1 MELRQL
7 KYFIT
12 SADTLNF
19 TEAARQCFI
28 MQSTLS
34 QQIRQLET
42 ELGVQLFE
50 RIGKRVFLTA
60 AGRNFLPYARQ
71 TVADAQYGVQ
81 RLRDMEELTTGR
93 LCIGTT
99 FGLSALITDVIARF
113 SEQYPG
119 VQFEVLFLK
128 QDELIEAVRDRKVDF
143 ALTFEM
149 IEKDELLA
157 ETPVKTYHLCAIV
170 SDDNPLSRQAT
181 VSLRQLS
188 SYIICTPARGMNAR
202 RMFDE
207 LCRSRNV
214 ELKPRLEINEIHT
227 LLHLVRTGRWVA
239 ILVDSII
246 HGETGLCAVP
256 LREAP
261 LPMPV
266 VWLYPKNVYINTA
279 MRRFMDLL
287 QILNRS

>member
-28 MQSTLS
+28 TQSTLS
-34 QQIRQLET
+34 QQIKQLET

-50 RIGKRVFLTA
+50 RIGKRVFLTET
-60 AGRNFLPYARQ
+60 GRDFLPYARQ
-71 TVADAQYGVQ
+71 TVADAEYGVQ
-81 RLRDMEELTTGR
+81 RIKDMEELRTGR

-99 FGLSALITDVIARF
+99 FGLSALITDAIAHF
-113 SEQYPG
+113 SEQYP
-119 VQFEVLFLK
+119 EVHLEVMFLK
-128 QDELIEAVRDRKVDF
+128 QDELIEAVRERKVDF

-149 IEKDELLA
+149 MEKDDLLT
-157 ETPVKTYHLCAIV
+157 EQPVKTYHLCAIV
-170 SDDNPLSRQAT
+170 SDQNPLAQQAT
-181 VSLRQLS
+181 VSLRQLAD
-188 SYIICTPARGMNAR
+188 YDICTPVRGMNAR
-202 RMFDE
+202 RMFDSLTNKKGIE
-207 LCRSRNV
+207 LQP
-214 ELKPRLEINEIHT
+214 KLEINEIHT

-246 HGETGLCAVP
+246 HGEDGLCAVP
-256 LREAP
+256 LREAA

-266 VWLYPKNVYINTA
+266 VWLYPKDMYIRKA
-279 MRRFMDLL
+279 MQKFMEL
-287 QILNRS
+287 I

>member
-28 MQSTLS
+28 TQSTLS
-34 QQIRQLET
+34 QQIKQLET

-50 RIGKRVFLTA
+50 RIGKRVFLTET
-60 AGRNFLPYARQ
+60 GRDFLPYARQ
-71 TVADAQYGVQ
+71 TVADADYGVQ
-81 RLRDMEELTTGR
+81 RIKDIEDLKTGR

-99 FGLSALITDVIARF
+99 FGLSALITDAIARF
-113 SEQYPG
+113 SEQYPEIHL
-119 VQFEVLFLK
+119 EVMFLK
-128 QDELIEAVRDRKVDF
+128 QDELIEAVRERKVDF

-149 IEKDELLA
+149 MEKDDLLT
-157 ETPVKTYHLCAIV
+157 EQPVKTYHLCAIV
-170 SDDNPLSRQAT
+170 SDQNPLAQQAT
-181 VSLRQLS
+181 VSLRQLAD
-188 SYIICTPARGMNAR
+188 YNICTPARGMNAR
-202 RMFDE
+202 RMFDSLTNKKGIE
-207 LCRSRNV
+207 LQP
-214 ELKPRLEINEIHT
+214 KLEINEIHT

-246 HGETGLCAVP
+246 HGEDGLCAVP
-256 LREAP
+256 LREAA

-266 VWLYPKNVYINTA
+266 VWLYPKDMYIRKA
-279 MRRFMDLL
+279 MQVFMEL
-287 QILNRS
+287 I

>member
-28 MQSTLS
+28 TQSTLS
-34 QQIRQLET
+34 QQIKQLET

-50 RIGKRVFLTA
+50 RIGKRVFLTET
-60 AGRNFLPYARQ
+60 GRDFLPYARQ
-71 TVADAQYGVQ
+71 TVADADYGVQ
-81 RLRDMEELTTGR
+81 RIKDMEEIKTGR

-99 FGLSALITDVIARF
+99 FGLSALITDAIARF
-113 SEQYPG
+113 SEQY
-119 VQFEVLFLK
+119 QEIHLEVMFLK
-128 QDELIEAVRDRKVDF
+128 QDELIEAVRERKVDF

-149 IEKDELLA
+149 MEKDDLLT
-157 ETPVKTYHLCAIV
+157 EQPVRTYHLCAIV
-170 SDDNPLSRQAT
+170 SDQNPLAQQAT
-181 VSLRQLS
+181 VSLRQLAD
-188 SYIICTPARGMNAR
+188 YNICTPARGMNAR
-202 RMFDE
+202 RMFDGLTNKKGIE
-207 LCRSRNV
+207 LQP
-214 ELKPRLEINEIHT
+214 KLEINEIHT

-246 HGETGLCAVP
+246 HGEEGLCAVP
-256 LREAP
+256 LREAA

-266 VWLYPKNVYINTA
+266 VWLYPKDMYIRKA
-279 MRRFMDLL
+279 MQKFMEL
-287 QILNRS
+287 I

>member
-28 MQSTLS
+28 TQSTLS
-34 QQIRQLET
+34 QQIKQLET

-50 RIGKRVFLTA
+50 RIGKRVFLTET
-60 AGRNFLPYARQ
+60 GRDFLPYARQ
-71 TVADAQYGVQ
+71 TVADAEYGVQ
-81 RLRDMEELTTGR
+81 RIKDIEDLKTGR

-99 FGLSALITDVIARF
+99 FGLSALITDAIARF
-113 SEQYPG
+113 SEQYPEIHL
-119 VQFEVLFLK
+119 EVMFLK
-128 QDELIEAVRDRKVDF
+128 QDELIEAVRERKVDF

-149 IEKDELLA
+149 MEKDDLLT
-157 ETPVKTYHLCAIV
+157 EQPVKTYHLCAIV
-170 SDDNPLSRQAT
+170 SDQNPLAQQAT
-181 VSLRQLS
+181 VSLRQLAD
-188 SYIICTPARGMNAR
+188 YNICTPARGMNAR
-202 RMFDE
+202 RMFDSLTNKKGIE
-207 LCRSRNV
+207 LQP
-214 ELKPRLEINEIHT
+214 KLEINEIHT

-246 HGETGLCAVP
+246 HGEEGLCAVP
-256 LREAP
+256 LREVA

-266 VWLYPKNVYINTA
+266 VWLYPKDMYIRKA
-279 MRRFMDLL
+279 MQKFMEL
-287 QILNRS
+287 I

>member
-28 MQSTLS
+28 TQSTLS
-34 QQIRQLET
+34 QQIKQLET

-50 RIGKRVFLTA
+50 RIGKRVFLTET
-60 AGRNFLPYARQ
+60 GRNFLPYARQ
-71 TVADAQYGVQ
+71 TVTDANYGMQ
-81 RLRDMEELTTGR
+81 RIKDMEELKTGR

-99 FGLSALITDVIARF
+99 FGLSALITDAIARF
-113 SEQYPG
+113 SEQYP
-119 VQFEVLFLK
+119 EVHLEVMFLK
-128 QDELIEAVRDRKVDF
+128 QDELIEAVRERKVDF

-149 IEKDELLA
+149 MEKDDLLT
-157 ETPVKTYHLCAIV
+157 EQPLKTYHLCAIV
-170 SDDNPLSRQAT
+170 SDQNPLAQQAT
-181 VSLRQLS
+181 VSLRQLAD
-188 SYIICTPARGMNAR
+188 YDICTPARGMNAR
-202 RMFDE
+202 RMFDSLTNKKGIE
-207 LCRSRNV
+207 LQP
-214 ELKPRLEINEIHT
+214 KLEINEIHT

-246 HGETGLCAVP
+246 HGENGLCAVP
-256 LREAP
+256 LRESA

-266 VWLYPKNVYINTA
+266 VWLYPKDMYIRKA
-279 MRRFMDLL
+279 MQKFMEL
-287 QILNRS
+287 I

>member
-28 MQSTLS
+28 TQSTLS
-34 QQIRQLET
+34 QQIKQLET

-50 RIGKRVFLTA
+50 RIGKRVFLTET
-60 AGRNFLPYARQ
+60 GRDFLPYARQ
-71 TVADAQYGVQ
+71 TVADADYGVQ
-81 RLRDMEELTTGR
+81 RIKDIEDLKTGR

-99 FGLSALITDVIARF
+99 FGLSALITDAIARF
-113 SEQYPG
+113 SEQYPEIHL
-119 VQFEVLFLK
+119 EVMFLK
-128 QDELIEAVRDRKVDF
+128 QDELIEAVRERKVDF

-149 IEKDELLA
+149 MEKDDLLT
-157 ETPVKTYHLCAIV
+157 EQPLKTYHLCAIV
-170 SDDNPLSRQAT
+170 SDQNPLAQQAT
-181 VSLRQLS
+181 VSLRQLAD
-188 SYIICTPARGMNAR
+188 YDICTPARGMNAR
-202 RMFDE
+202 RMFDSLTNKNGIE
-207 LCRSRNV
+207 LQP
-214 ELKPRLEINEIHT
+214 KLEINEIHT

-246 HGETGLCAVP
+246 HGENGLCAVP
-256 LREAP
+256 LREAA

-266 VWLYPKNVYINTA
+266 VWLYPKDMYIRKA
-279 MRRFMDLL
+279 MQKFMEL
-287 QILNRS
+287 I

>member
-28 MQSTLS
+28 TQSTLS
-34 QQIRQLET
+34 QQIKQLET

-50 RIGKRVFLTA
+50 RIGKRVFLTET
-60 AGRNFLPYARQ
+60 GRDFLPYARQ
-71 TVADAQYGVQ
+71 TVADAEYGVQ
-81 RLRDMEELTTGR
+81 RIKDMEELKTGR

-99 FGLSALITDVIARF
+99 FGLSALITDAIARF
-113 SEQYPG
+113 SEQYPEIHL
-119 VQFEVLFLK
+119 EVMFSK
-128 QDELIEAVRDRKVDF
+128 QDELIEAVRERKVDF

-149 IEKDELLA
+149 MEKDDLLT
-157 ETPVKTYHLCAIV
+157 EQPVKTYHLCAIV
-170 SDDNPLSRQAT
+170 SDQNPLAQQAT
-181 VSLRQLS
+181 VSLRQLAD
-188 SYIICTPARGMNAR
+188 YNICTPARGMNAR
-202 RMFDE
+202 RMFDSLTNKKGIE
-207 LCRSRNV
+207 LQP
-214 ELKPRLEINEIHT
+214 KLEINEIHT

-246 HGETGLCAVP
+246 HGEEGLCAVP
-256 LREAP
+256 LREAA

-266 VWLYPKNVYINTA
+266 VWLYPKDMYIRKA
-279 MRRFMDLL
+279 MQKFMEL
-287 QILNRS
+287 I

>member
-28 MQSTLS
+28 TQSTLS
-34 QQIRQLET
+34 QQIKQLET

-50 RIGKRVFLTA
+50 RIGKRVFLTET
-60 AGRNFLPYARQ
+60 GRDFLPYARQ
-71 TVADAQYGVQ
+71 TVADADYGVQ
-81 RLRDMEELTTGR
+81 RIKDMEEIKTGR

-99 FGLSALITDVIARF
+99 FGLSALITDAIARF
-113 SEQYPG
+113 SEQYP
-119 VQFEVLFLK
+119 EVHLEVMFLK
-128 QDELIEAVRDRKVDF
+128 QDELIEVVRERKVDF

-149 IEKDELLA
+149 MEKGDLLT
-157 ETPVKTYHLCAIV
+157 EQPVKTYHLCAIV
-170 SDDNPLSRQAT
+170 SDQNPLAQQAT
-181 VSLRQLS
+181 VSLRQLAD
-188 SYIICTPARGMNAR
+188 YDICTPARGMNAR
-202 RMFDE
+202 RMFDSLTNKKGIE
-207 LCRSRNV
+207 LQP
-214 ELKPRLEINEIHT
+214 KLEINEIHT

-246 HGETGLCAVP
+246 HGEDGLCAVP
-256 LREAP
+256 LREAA

-266 VWLYPKNVYINTA
+266 VWLYPKDMYIRKA
-279 MRRFMDLL
+279 MQKFMEL
-287 QILNRS
+287 I

>member
-28 MQSTLS
+28 TQSTLS
-34 QQIRQLET
+34 QQIKQLET

-50 RIGKRVFLTA
+50 RIGKRVFLTET
-60 AGRNFLPYARQ
+60 GRDFLPYARQ
-71 TVADAQYGVQ
+71 TVADADYGVQ
-81 RLRDMEELTTGR
+81 RIKDLEELRTGR

-99 FGLSALITDVIARF
+99 FGLSALITDAIASF
-113 SEQYPG
+113 SEQYP
-119 VQFEVLFLK
+119 EVHLEVMFLK
-128 QDELIEAVRDRKVDF
+128 QDELIEAVRERKVDF

-149 IEKDELLA
+149 MEKDDLLT
-157 ETPVKTYHLCAIV
+157 EQPVKTYHLCAIV
-170 SDDNPLSRQAT
+170 SDQNPLAQQAT
-181 VSLRQLS
+181 VSLRQLAD
-188 SYIICTPARGMNAR
+188 YNICTPARGMNAR
-202 RMFDE
+202 RMFDSLTNKKGIE
-207 LCRSRNV
+207 LQP
-214 ELKPRLEINEIHT
+214 KLEINEIHT

-246 HGETGLCAVP
+246 HGEDGLCAVP
-256 LREAP
+256 LREAA

-266 VWLYPKNVYINTA
+266 VWLYPKDMYIRKA
-279 MRRFMDLL
+279 MQKFMEL
-287 QILNRS
+287 I

>member
-28 MQSTLS
+28 TQSTLS
-34 QQIRQLET
+34 QQIKQLET

-50 RIGKRVFLTA
+50 RVGKRVFLTET
-60 AGRNFLPYARQ
+60 GRGFLPYARQ
-71 TVADAQYGVQ
+71 TVADAKYGVQ
-81 RLRDMEELTTGR
+81 RIKDMEELKRGR

-99 FGLSALITDVIARF
+99 FGLSALITDAIARF
-113 SEQYPG
+113 SEQYP
-119 VQFEVLFLK
+119 EVHLEVMFLK
-128 QDELIEAVRDRKVDF
+128 QDELIEAVRERKVDF

-149 IEKDELLA
+149 MEKDDLLTEL
-157 ETPVKTYHLCAIV
+157 PVKTYHLCAIV
-170 SDDNPLSRQAT
+170 SSRNPLAQQAT
-181 VSLRQLS
+181 VSLRQLAD
-188 SYIICTPARGMNAR
+188 YNICTPARGMNAR
-202 RMFDE
+202 RMFDSLTSKKGTE
-207 LCRSRNV
+207 LQP
-214 ELKPRLEINEIHT
+214 KLEINEIHT

-246 HGETGLCAVP
+246 HGEEGLCAVP
-256 LREAP
+256 LREAA

-266 VWLYPKNVYINTA
+266 VWLYPKDMYIRKA
-279 MRRFMDLL
+279 MQKFVEL
-287 QILNRS
+287 I